1 MAFSDLYVSV
11 PKDMSK
17 IKTKIAFN
25 LTKRQLICFGIAG
38 GLGLPAYF
46 FVKPALGTQVASL
59 LMMAIML
66 PCFLLAMY
74 EKNGQPL
81 EKLLLNIYHVRF
93 RPRRRPFRTDNYYS
107 VLMRQD
113 QLIKEVNAIVQN
125 SNSRQKGASEKKP
138 SPQPGKKANAQG
150 TKRHSGPYI
159 KGKAKAQAGT

>member
-17 IKTKIAFN
+17 IKTKVAFN
-25 LTKRQLICFGIAG
+25 LTARQLVCFGIAG
-38 GLGLPAYF
+38 GLGLPTYF
-46 FVKPALGTQVASL
+46 FVKPTLGTQVASL

-81 EKLLLNIYHVRF
+81 EKLLLHIYHVRF
-93 RPRRRPFRTDNYYS
+93 RPRKRPYRTDNYYA

-138 SPQPGKKANAQG
+138 GHKPGKTTLPQG
-150 TKRHSGPYI
+150 TKRNSGPHI
-159 KGKAKAQAGT
+159 QGKAQAKARP

>member
-25 LTKRQLICFGIAG
+25 LTKRQLICFSIAG

-46 FVKPALGTQVASL
+46 FTKPALGTQVASL

-81 EKLLLNIYHVRF
+81 EKLLLHIYHVRF
-93 RPRRRPFRTDNYYS
+93 RPRKRPYRTDNYYA

-125 SNSRQKGASEKKP
+125 SGQKASPEERPGHK
-138 SPQPGKKANAQG
+138 PGKKANAQG
-150 TKRHSGPYI
+150 TKRHSGPHI